1 MKTFPFLIFVLLLR
15 VQITS
20 AQAPVLVVDLNPG
33 ATDAFDQSNY
43 KGAYVGN
50 DIVFPAN
57 NGTSGLE
64 LFILKVGKISLLKDI
79 NPGPNGS
86 SPIGFTALNGKLY
99 FTAFDSSNGAAL
111 WVTDGTTEGTQM
123 VADVS
128 PSTSNVHPAGL
139 TLAKS
144 GFLYFSVDQK
154 LYRSNGTAQGTTEV
168 PGSSKV
174 ELSPNREYAGRKVC
188 TYNNGIAFLTQD
200 NQTMKLWK
208 AEEKAELLSEIKS
221 SSFFFDFYGLTQV
234 KAGLAFGAN
243 SSFDATFNG
252 LYVFQAQKD
261 TVIKLPIN
269 NKANADI
276 GRTMVFN
283 DTLLVG
289 LERATGYFSTD
300 GTPEG
305 TKILSTSRPSF
316 LVQRE
321 PIPHIKSGKYLFF
334 RESEASFSQN
344 FSVTDGTTSGTKPMA
359 SPDKPF
365 TSEFISIGGY
375 VFWAVGTS
383 NNFVPEIW
391 QGRPSTRTAT
401 KLYTFTGGSPIN
413 SIIPLGVQDNKLY
426 FISRMNSSVGAE
438 LHSLNLNVVIT
449 STKEPTNQS
458 TYSLK
463 SFGNQLTITSA
474 EGQETV
480 QVNIYDLLGRKIKG
494 FKTETGS
501 TLEVNLPKNIYLIE
515 AVGELGRF
523 CQKVWTGQ

>member
-1 MKTFPFLIFVLLLR
+1 MKTFPFLIFALLLR
-15 VQITS
+15 VQITL
-20 AQAPVLVVDLNPG
+20 AQTPVLVADLNPG
-33 ATDAFDQSNY
+33 VTDAFDQSNY
-43 KGAYVGN
+43 RGAYVGN
-50 DIVFPAN
+50 NIVFPAN

-64 LFILKVGKISLLKDI
+64 LYILKAGKISLLKDI
-79 NPGPNGS
+79 NPGQNGS

-99 FTAFDSSNGAAL
+99 FTAFDSSKGGAL

-128 PSTSNVHPAGL
+128 SSTSNVHPAGL

-144 GFLYFSVDQK
+144 GFLYFSMDQK
-154 LYRSNGTAQGTTEV
+154 LFRSDGTTQGTAEV
-168 PGSSKV
+168 PGASKV

-200 NQTMKLWK
+200 NQTMRLWK

-234 KAGLAFGAN
+234 KVGLAFGAN
-243 SSFDATFNG
+243 SSFDASFNG

-261 TVIKLPIN
+261 TLIKLPIN

-305 TKILSTSRPSF
+305 TQILSSSRPSF

-321 PIPHIKSGKYLFF
+321 PIPHIKAGKYLFF
-334 RESEASFSQN
+334 RESEGTFSQN
-344 FSVTDGTTSGTKPMA
+344 FSVTDGTRTGTKPMA

-383 NNFVPEIW
+383 NNFSPEIW

-458 TYSLK
+458 AYSLK
-463 SFGNQLTITSA
+463 NYGSQLSITSA
-474 EGQETV
+474 EGVEKV
-480 QVNIYDLLGRKIKG
+480 QVNIYDLLGRKIKA

-501 TLEVNLPKNIYLIE
+501 TLEVNLPKNIYLVE
-515 AVGELGRF
+515 AVGELGRI
-523 CQKVWTGQ
+523 CQKVWIGQ